1 VEYHFKTLDIQ
12 IMIFVPLVKNTQI
25 VLVMSTYLITNPE
38 KKKTMFQNLTL
49 VKSAERI
56 YLHQNL
62 IGIH

>member
-1 VEYHFKTLDIQ
+1 
-12 IMIFVPLVKNTQI
+12 MIFVPLVKNTQI